1 MRPASITSNGS
12 PIVEP
17 PAPGTFAAV
26 ASTSATLTYVFQC
39 GGTPGIGSGAIAAT
53 SLPFFLAI
61 EYTALSFLQPSQVRF
76 LYKLEGYDAD
86 WIDAGS
92 RRSAFYTNL
101 PSGAYRFQVQACNSD
116 GVWNRVGDQ
125 LSIAQQPH
133 FYERAWFY
141 GAVLL
146 GLTVTGFVLHRWRTA
161 VLR

>member
-1 MRPASITSNGS
+1 
-12 PIVEP
+12 
-17 PAPGTFAAV
+17 
-26 ASTSATLTYVFQC
+26 
-39 GGTPGIGSGAIAAT
+39 
-53 SLPFFLAI
+53 
-61 EYTALSFLQPSQVRF
+61 
-76 LYKLEGYDAD
+76 

-125 LSIAQQPH
+125 LAIAQQPH

-161 VLR
+161 VLRWENERLERGIRDRAARFPNAARPF